1 MLRKILIVLA
11 IPLLSLAAAAES
23 QWVLQQSTLSY
34 SGSHPLHHFEGV
46 SHAARGKGICQG
58 GECQFLIAAP
68 VNSFNSG
75 DSNRDLHMLQVTRG
89 AEYPMVSVRTQLP
102 EAEIKPGTV
111 HADLQ
116 VQFAGQTATF
126 KQVPLQ
132 LSTEGKD
139 IHLSGTIPATLSDF
153 KIPPP
158 TLLTIPMKNEI
169 PVHVDMVWSPGK

>member
-1 MLRKILIVLA
+1 
-11 IPLLSLAAAAES
+11 
-23 QWVLQQSTLSY
+23 
-34 SGSHPLHHFEGV
+34 
-46 SHAARGKGICQG
+46 
-58 GECQFLIAAP
+58 
-68 VNSFNSG
+68 
-75 DSNRDLHMLQVTRG
+75 MLQVTRG